1 MTNLTT
7 NRNHMIA
14 ARLLALA
21 SEARRSALENGADR
35 EIAALHADQ
44 ARRMRARAIAARN
57 GTLTSEYTTMTNL
70 TTNKHH
76 FAAARL
82 LALASDARRSA
93 LEHDIDLIERG
104 IVIPVYC
111 RIDTASARYY
121 ADQARSLRAR
131 AVAARN
137 GTRTC

>member
-1 MTNLTT
+1 
-7 NRNHMIA
+7 
-14 ARLLALA
+14 
-21 SEARRSALENGADR
+21 
-35 EIAALHADQ
+35 
-44 ARRMRARAIAARN
+44 
-57 GTLTSEYTTMTNL
+57 MTNL

-104 IVIPVYC
+104 TVIPVYC

-121 ADQARSLRAR
+121 ADQARVMKAR
-131 AVAARN
+131 AIAVRSN
-137 GTRTC
+137 GITG